1 MRWTLEMNNE
11 ALHRKSEIEGVLEK
25 RESQKEASLKLGISE
40 RFLRRIR
47 SIIARIAWGAEPPI
61 SWMYLATFPCSLDKK
76 NQSNREFGILLDWI
90 GSLYIMATLTT
101 NSIKYSVFQ
110 PLYNSRLSYAT

>member
-1 MRWTLEMNNE
+1 MNNE

-76 NQSNREFGILLDWI
+76 KPIKPRIWNITRLDRV
-90 GSLYIMATLTT
+90 SLYYG
-101 NSIKYSVFQ
+101 NFNHKFY
-110 PLYNSRLSYAT
+110 